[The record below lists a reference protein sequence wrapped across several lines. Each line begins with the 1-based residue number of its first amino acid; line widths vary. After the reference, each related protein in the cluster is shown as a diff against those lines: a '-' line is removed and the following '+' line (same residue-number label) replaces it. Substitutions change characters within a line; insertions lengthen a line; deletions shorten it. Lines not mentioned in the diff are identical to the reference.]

1 MRATEWEITG
11 MREFTVYGPMQNT
24 SSEELIEKHIRA
36 GIGCCF
42 EDETAEAANAVG
54 LKALEN
60 ETNITPTFDVYR
72 VTVQVEKL

>member
-1 MRATEWEITG
+1 
-11 MREFTVYGPMQNT
+11 MREFAVYGPMQST
-24 SSEELIEKHIRA
+24 SSEDLIERHIRD

-42 EDETAEAANAVG
+42 DDETAEAANAVG

-72 VTVQVEKL
+72 VTVKVEKL